1 MIGMGF
7 LSFLVL
13 LAIAVVVT
21 AAKLVIVQTTA
32 SRDLLEFFADLT
44 FAWIGAW
51 LGSPV
56 FGFWFTGVQYQQVYI
71 IPAVLGASAAVILKD
86 WYRRHL
92 GRA

>member
-1 MIGMGF
+1 MDGEGF
-7 LSFLVL
+7 LGLFVRCV
-13 LAIAVVVT
+13 IAVGVT